1 VTSPTVSV
9 TPATTL
15 DLAALAALVTEAF
28 SDSAAPWPLLAATL
42 AAMVARDDI
51 ALPLSHVAY
60 LHGAPVGVT
69 LVAVRYGRDAEG
81 GARARVVARTWLEAL
96 GVVSAAR
103 GSGVARLLMGRVL
116 DEARA
121 RGSRAV
127 TLQVHASNAPARR
140 LYESLGFVAAR
151 RLLGFTLPRASAG
164 RRGVSQTPVSQTPRQ
179 WAAGSG
185 TTGITKETEA
195 GVSVTLQPVAAPLAL
210 PLVEACLAGE
220 PPAARP
226 SWQMETSSLARLASP
241 AQVYMVSPP
250 GQKSVGYVALTTT
263 PDDTTGATLLHIGI
277 LPESRRRGWG
287 RAAVD
292 MALALYPTV
301 DSLTVPPLVPG
312 SSTLVPFLTACGAV
326 RAPEEH
332 LEMSL
337 TL

>member
-15 DLAALAALVTEAF
+15 DLATLAALVTEAF

-226 SWQMETSSLARLASP
+226 SWQMETSSLARLTLP
-241 AQVYMVSPP
+241 AQVHTIILP
-250 GQKSVGYVALTTT
+250 GQKPVGYVALT
-263 PDDTTGATLLHIGI
+263 PDPAGAGATLLHIGI